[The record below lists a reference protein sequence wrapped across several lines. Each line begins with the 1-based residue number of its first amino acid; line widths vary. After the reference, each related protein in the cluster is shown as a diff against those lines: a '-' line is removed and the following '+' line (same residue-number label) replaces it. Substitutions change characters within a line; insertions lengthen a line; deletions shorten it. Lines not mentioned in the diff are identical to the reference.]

1 MMRSR
6 LECPIDMKEWFS
18 ENAADILKK
27 LLKNNVFI
35 MKIIKF

>member
-6 LECPIDMKEWFS
+6 LECPIDIKEWFS

-27 LLKNNVFI
+27 LLKNNVFFE
-35 MKIIKF
+35 IK